1 MLEVGPLN
9 AFYGDSHIVQNVAIT
24 VNESEGVAIVGRN
37 GVGKTTLFK
46 GIMNGGPRVIGS
58 IRHRGEEIA
67 ALPGFRRARRGLA
80 FVPEDRRIYPHLTVV
95 ENIEM
100 GRHAVRP
107 DVAPSGLDEVLS
119 LFPMLGDLRK
129 RLGFELSGGQQQLLA
144 IARAM
149 FSRPDCLLLD
159 EPTEGLA
166 PVIVEQLARQLL
178 EVRQRNGTALLVA
191 EQNVR
196 FARICTD
203 RLYLIDSGRVVFDG
217 TWAAFDARADLQE
230 RYLAI

>member
-9 AFYGDSHIVQNVAIT
+9 AFYGDSHIVQNVALSLGE
-24 VNESEGVAIVGRN
+24 NEGVAIVGRN

-46 GIMNGGPRVIGS
+46 SIMNGGPRVVGS

-67 ALPGFRRARRGLA
+67 DLPDFRRARRGLA
-80 FVPEDRRIYPHLTVV
+80 LVPEDRRIYPHLTVA

-100 GRHAVRP
+100 GRHAARSG
-107 DVAPSGLDEVLS
+107 VAPYVLEEVLS

-166 PVIVEQLARQLL
+166 PVIVEQLAQQLM
-178 EVRQRNGTALLVA
+178 EVRRQNGTAFLVA

-196 FARICTD
+196 FARICTE
-203 RLYLIDSGRVVFDG
+203 RLYLIDSGRVVFEG

-230 RYLAI
+230 RYLAV